1 MLHTCTPQADRHGC
15 TNIISHL
22 GQSTTR
28 PETLPVDNYSSS
40 TQTPR
45 DKSTM
50 CSHSGLSSQLNKVL
64 IFSPVHLK
72 VSSFYMIVTL
82 MEFLQ
87 GRLDLASCTQMSNLL
102 KLNKRETGEQSV
114 LSLVARIMELYL
126 RRRDLST
133 LDLRT
138 SIKINLSYSVT
149 DFLRYTDMRIFQY
162 G

>member
-1 MLHTCTPQADRHGC
+1 
-15 TNIISHL
+15 
-22 GQSTTR
+22 
-28 PETLPVDNYSSS
+28 
-40 TQTPR
+40 
-45 DKSTM
+45 
-50 CSHSGLSSQLNKVL
+50 
-64 IFSPVHLK
+64 
-72 VSSFYMIVTL
+72 MIVTL

>member
-1 MLHTCTPQADRHGC
+1 
-15 TNIISHL
+15 
-22 GQSTTR
+22 
-28 PETLPVDNYSSS
+28 
-40 TQTPR
+40 
-45 DKSTM
+45 M